1 MPSDKYN
8 DELDEN
14 LGGADDDVSE
24 LKREDFERLRKRLQ
38 EERQVVKAR
47 LDRHLA
53 EAVED
58 SDNLP
63 DEMDLATRQSD
74 QAYLLRLADK
84 EKKLLNEIDHA
95 LAKFERGVY
104 GVCEGTGEA
113 IGLKRLELR
122 PWTRYGLE
130 FKERLER
137 EKGGRAKG

>member
-1 MPSDKYN
+1 MPSDKYD